1 MPTVVLNRKVSNLST
16 PGREHEQQTPFR
28 SLPVPVAFWL
38 LRLAIR
44 LLGLVSPAL
53 AGRWG
58 YRLWFQPLR
67 FPEPPQEQEWRRTAQ
82 PLAVVH
88 RGQPLAVDSWGV
100 GPVVLMVHGWNGR
113 GAQLGAFAPELVRAG
128 FRVVTFD
135 TPAHRRSPGRGPNPP
150 AISQAI
156 QAVARACGP
165 VHAVIGHSF
174 GVACAIYAVQQG
186 FKVNRIVAISPPD
199 NVRSLTQ
206 KFFTALNVAPRVQE
220 IFNRKFETQFGADLW
235 QRFSPEVLAR
245 QLDVPGL
252 VIHDQD
258 DRDVP
263 IEEGIAVAQAWPG
276 AQFVRT
282 TGLGHR
288 RILRDPEVIARVA
301 AFIAS

>member
-1 MPTVVLNRKVSNLST
+1 M
-16 PGREHEQQTPFR
+16 
-28 SLPVPVAFWL
+28 

-53 AGRWG
+53 AGRWV

-67 FPEPPQEQEWRRTAQ
+67 FSEPPQEKEWRRTAQ

-88 RGQPLAVDSWGV
+88 RGRRLAVDSWGA
-100 GPVVLMVHGWNGR
+100 GPTVLMVHGWNGR

-135 TPAHRRSPGRGPNPP
+135 TPAHGRSPGRATNLPE
-150 AISQAI
+150 ISEAI

-186 FKVNRIVAISPPD
+186 LKVNRIVAISPPAS
-199 NVRSLTQ
+199 VRGLTQ
-206 KFFTALNVAPRVQE
+206 KFFIALNVAPRVQE
-220 IFNRKFETQFGADLW
+220 IFNRKFEAQFGADLW
-235 QRFSPEVLAR
+235 QRFSPEVMAR

-263 IEEGIAVAQAWPG
+263 IEEGIAVARAWPG

-288 RILRDPEVIARVA
+288 RILRDPAVVARVT

>member
-16 PGREHEQQTPFR
+16 PGRDHEQPTPFR

-53 AGRWG
+53 AGRWV

-67 FPEPPQEQEWRRTAQ
+67 FPEPPQEKEWRRTAL

-88 RGQPLAVDSWGV
+88 RGQRLAVDSWGA
-100 GPVVLMVHGWNGR
+100 GPTVLMVHGWNGR

-135 TPAHRRSPGRGPNPP
+135 TPAHGRSPGRATNLPEISE
-150 AISQAI
+150 AIR
-156 QAVARACGP
+156 AVARACGP

-206 KFFTALNVAPRVQE
+206 KFFIALNVAPRVQE
-220 IFNRKFETQFGADLW
+220 IFNRTFETQFGADLW
-235 QRFSPEVLAR
+235 QRFPPEVLAR

-263 IEEGIAVAQAWPG
+263 IQEGIAVAQAWPG

-288 RILRDPEVIARVA
+288 RILRDPDVIARVA

>member
-1 MPTVVLNRKVSNLST
+1 M
-16 PGREHEQQTPFR
+16 
-28 SLPVPVAFWL
+28 PVAFWM

-53 AGRWG
+53 AGRWV

-67 FPEPPQEQEWRRTAQ
+67 YPEPTREKEWRRTAQ
-82 PLAVVH
+82 PLDVEFH
-88 RGQPLAVDSWGV
+88 GQRLAVDSWGA
-100 GPVVLMVHGWNGR
+100 GPTVLMVHGWNGR

-135 TPAHRRSPGRGPNPP
+135 TPAHGRSPGRATNLPEISE
-150 AISQAI
+150 AIHT
-156 QAVARACGP
+156 VARVCGP

-174 GVACAIYAVQQG
+174 GVACAIYAMQQG
-186 FKVNRIVAISPPD
+186 LELNRFVAISPPAS
-199 NVRSLTQ
+199 VRWLTQ
-206 KFFTALNVAPRVQE
+206 SFFTALDIAPRVQE
-220 IFNRKFETQFGADLW
+220 IFNRMFETQFGADLW

-288 RILRDPEVIARVA
+288 RILRDPGVIARVT
-301 AFIAS
+301 AFIMS

>member
-1 MPTVVLNRKVSNLST
+1 M
-16 PGREHEQQTPFR
+16 
-28 SLPVPVAFWL
+28 PVAFWM
-38 LRLAIR
+38 LRMAIR

-53 AGRWG
+53 AGRWV

-67 FPEPPQEQEWRRTAQ
+67 YPEPPQEQEWRRTAQ
-82 PLAVVH
+82 PLAVAH
-88 RGQPLAVDSWGV
+88 RGQALAVDSWGA
-100 GPVVLMVHGWNGR
+100 GPAVLMVHGWNGR
-113 GAQLGAFAPELVRAG
+113 GAQLGAFVPELVRAG

-135 TPAHRRSPGRGPNPP
+135 TPAHGRSPGRATNLPEISE
-150 AISQAI
+150 AIH
-156 QAVARACGP
+156 AVARACGP

-174 GVACAIYAVQQG
+174 GVACAIYAVQHG
-186 FKVNRIVAISPPD
+186 LKVNRIVAISPPD

-206 KFFTALNVAPRVQE
+206 KFFIALNVAPRVQE
-220 IFNRKFETQFGADLW
+220 IFNRKFEAQFGADLW

-288 RILRDPEVIARVA
+288 RILRGPEVIARAA